1 MEKKEQKKNKFKKG
15 WEDFKSFALK
25 DNVISMAVGVV
36 IGAAFKDLINSLVN
50 NVFTPPI
57 GFLTA
62 KLDFSKLFITLGKTQ
77 YKTLEE
83 AKAANAVVIQYGLV
97 LNTLIAFLITAFVL
111 YLVSKAVS
119 KATQKEKEATAKTA
133 KKTKKCPYCMSEID
147 IKAKRCPFCTS
158 ELRK

>member
-1 MEKKEQKKNKFKKG
+1 MEKKEQKKTNKFKKA

-25 DNVISMAVGVV
+25 DNVISLAVGVV
-36 IGAAFKDLINSLVN
+36 IGAAFKDLIDSLVN

-57 GFLTA
+57 GFLAA
-62 KLDFSKLFITLGKTQ
+62 KLDFSKLFITLGKIQ
-77 YKTLEE
+77 YETLEE

-97 LNTLIAFLITAFVL
+97 LNALLTFLITAFVL
-111 YLVSKAVS
+111 YLVSKA
-119 KATQKEKEATAKTA
+119 TQKEKDAKPV

>member
-1 MEKKEQKKNKFKKG
+1 MEKKEQKKKKFKKG

-25 DNVISMAVGVV
+25 GNVISMAVGVV

-77 YKTLEE
+77 YETLEE
-83 AKAANAVVIQYGLV
+83 AQAANAVVIQYGLV
-97 LNTLIAFLITAFVL
+97 LNTLLSFLITALVL
-111 YLVSKAVS
+111 YFVSKAVS
-119 KATQKEKEATAKTA
+119 KATQKEKDAKPV
-133 KKTKKCPYCMSEID
+133 KKTKKCPYCMSEIN

-158 ELRK
+158 ELTK

>member
-1 MEKKEQKKNKFKKG
+1 MEKKKQKKNKFKKG

-25 DNVISMAVGVV
+25 DNVISMAIGVV

-77 YKTLEE
+77 YETLEE

-97 LNTLIAFLITAFVL
+97 LNTLIAFLITALVL

-119 KATQKEKEATAKTA
+119 KATQKEKEAKIV
-133 KKTKKCPYCMSEID
+133 KKTKKCPYCMSEIN

>member
-77 YKTLEE
+77 YETLEE
-83 AKAANAVVIQYGLV
+83 AQAANAVVIQYGLV
-97 LNTLIAFLITAFVL
+97 LNTLLAFFITALVL

-119 KATQKEKEATAKTA
+119 KATQKEKDAKPV
-133 KKTKKCPYCMSEID
+133 KKTKRCPYCMSEID

-158 ELRK
+158 ELTK

>member
-1 MEKKEQKKNKFKKG
+1 MGKKEQKKNRFKKG

-25 DNVISMAVGVV
+25 DNVISMAIGVV

-77 YKTLEE
+77 YETLEE

-97 LNTLIAFLITAFVL
+97 LNTLIAFLITALVL

-119 KATQKEKEATAKTA
+119 KATQKEKEAKIV
-133 KKTKKCPYCMSEID
+133 KKTKKCPYCMSEIN

-158 ELRK
+158 ELNK

>member
-25 DNVISMAVGVV
+25 GNVISMAVGVV

-77 YKTLEE
+77 YETLEE

-119 KATQKEKEATAKTA
+119 KATQKEKEAKIA
-133 KKTKKCPYCMSEID
+133 KKTKKCPYCMSEIN

>member
-1 MEKKEQKKNKFKKG
+1 MEKKKQKKNKFKKG

-25 DNVISMAVGVV
+25 DNVISMAIGVV

-119 KATQKEKEATAKTA
+119 KATQKEKEAKIV
-133 KKTKKCPYCMSEID
+133 KKTKKCPYCMSEIN

-158 ELRK
+158 ELNK

>member
-1 MEKKEQKKNKFKKG
+1 MEKKEQKKKKFKKG

-25 DNVISMAVGVV
+25 DNVISMAIGVV

-83 AKAANAVVIQYGLV
+83 AQAANAVVIQYGLV
-97 LNTLIAFLITAFVL
+97 LNTLLSFLITAFVL

-119 KATQKEKEATAKTA
+119 KATQKEKDAKPV
-133 KKTKKCPYCMSEID
+133 KKTKKCPYCMSEIN

-158 ELRK
+158 ELTK

>member
-1 MEKKEQKKNKFKKG
+1 MEKKKQKKNKFKKG

-25 DNVISMAVGVV
+25 DNIISMAIGVV

-77 YKTLEE
+77 YETLEE

-119 KATQKEKEATAKTA
+119 KATQKEKEAKIA
-133 KKTKKCPYCMSEID
+133 KKTKKCPYCMSEIN

-158 ELRK
+158 ELNK

>member
-1 MEKKEQKKNKFKKG
+1 
-15 WEDFKSFALK
+15 
-25 DNVISMAVGVV
+25 
-36 IGAAFKDLINSLVN
+36 
-50 NVFTPPI
+50 
-57 GFLTA
+57 TA

-77 YKTLEE
+77 YETLEE

-97 LNTLIAFLITAFVL
+97 LNTLIAFLITALVL

-119 KATQKEKEATAKTA
+119 KATQKEKEAKIV

>member
-1 MEKKEQKKNKFKKG
+1 MEKKEQKKKKFKKG

-25 DNVISMAVGVV
+25 DNVISMAIGVV

-77 YKTLEE
+77 YETLEE

-119 KATQKEKEATAKTA
+119 KATQKEKEAKIA
-133 KKTKKCPYCMSEID
+133 KKTKKCPYCMSEIN

-158 ELRK
+158 ELNK